1 MTLIQELELLL
12 KERSMSPE
20 DASRIIGCSVGQ
32 VYKWLQEEVEPGSLS
47 VKAIRQA
54 LPKIRRIPVADYV
67 GISRDRAVYK
77 ELAKT
82 ISAEERG
89 WLLAGGSYEVYK
101 TRLDQLAEK
110 YGIAPPEVPPAK
122 RKP

>member
-12 KERSMSPE
+12 KERNMSPE

-47 VKAIRQA
+47 TKAIRQA
-54 LPKIRRIPVADYV
+54 LPKIRRVPVADYV
-67 GISRDRAVYK
+67 GIGRDRAIYK

-82 ISAEERG
+82 ILAEERG
-89 WLLAGGSYEVYK
+89 WLLAGGSYDVYK
-101 TRLDQLAEK
+101 NRLDHLAKK
-110 YGIAPPEVPPAK
+110 YGITPTEVPPAK

>member
-32 VYKWLQEEVEPGSLS
+32 VYKWLQEKVEPGSLS
-47 VKAIRQA
+47 IKAIRQA

-67 GISRDRAVYK
+67 GIGRDRAIYRK
-77 ELAKT
+77 LAKR
-82 ISAEERG
+82 ISVEEKG
-89 WLLAGGSYEVYK
+89 WLLAGGSYDVYRN
-101 TRLDQLAEK
+101 RLDQLAER
-110 YGIAPPEVPPAK
+110 YGVSEG
-122 RKP
+122 

>member
-47 VKAIRQA
+47 TKAIRQA
-54 LPKIRRIPVADYV
+54 LPKIRRIPVADFV
-67 GISRDRAVYK
+67 GISRDRDLYRK
-77 ELAKT
+77 LAKM
-82 ISAEERG
+82 ISIEEKG
-89 WLLAGGSYEVYK
+89 WLLAGGSYDVYK
-101 TRLDQLAEK
+101 NRLDHLAEK
-110 YGIAPPEVPPAK
+110 YGVSEAGKEAA
-122 RKP
+122 

>member
-1 MTLIQELELLL
+1 MTLIQELDLML
-12 KERSMSPE
+12 KERAMSPE

-47 VKAIRQA
+47 TKAIRQA

-67 GISRDRAVYK
+67 GIGRDRAVYK

-89 WLLAGGSYEVYK
+89 WLLAGGSYDVYK
-101 TRLDQLAEK
+101 TRLGQLAEK
-110 YGIAPPEVPPAK
+110 HGITPTEVPPVK
-122 RKP
+122 